1 MQVSEQPMD
10 IEAKLK
16 NKKFILFIKR
26 LFDIIASFLGI
37 VILSPMFIIVAV
49 CIKID
54 SKGPVFFKQIRV
66 GEKGRNFEI
75 LKYRT
80 MVVDAEK
87 MGRQITVG
95 NDNRI
100 TKIGGFLR
108 KYKLDELPQL
118 INVFKGDMSLVG
130 PRPEVPRYVEMY
142 NEEQRK
148 VLDVKPGITD
158 LASIRYRDENEL
170 LGTAEDPDDMYINTI
185 MPDKL
190 ALNLEYINKSNVF
203 FDIYIILKTIVKC
216 I

>member
-1 MQVSEQPMD
+1 M
-10 IEAKLK
+10 
-16 NKKFILFIKR
+16 NKFNKVVKRIFDFIC
-26 LFDIIASFLGI
+26 STLGLI
-37 VILSPMFIIVAV
+37 VLSPILIAIA
-49 CIKID
+49 IKIKIGSD
-54 SKGPVFFKQIRV
+54 GPVFFKQIRV
-66 GEKGRNFEI
+66 GEKNKEFEI
-75 LKYRT
+75 LKFRT

-87 MGRQITVG
+87 LGRQITVG

-100 TKIGGFLR
+100 TKIGAFLR

-130 PRPEVPRYVEMY
+130 PRPEVPRYVKLY

-158 LASIRYRDENEL
+158 LASIRYRDENDL
-170 LGTAEDPDDMYINTI
+170 LGEAENPDDFYINTI

-190 ALNLEYINKSNVF
+190 ALNLEYIKKNNVF
-203 FDIYIILKTIVKC
+203 FDIYIILKTIIKC

>member
-1 MQVSEQPMD
+1 M
-10 IEAKLK
+10 
-16 NKKFILFIKR
+16 NKFNRIVKR
-26 LFDIIASFLGI
+26 IFDITASGLGI
-37 VILSPMFIIVAV
+37 IVLSPILIVIALII
-49 CIKID
+49 KKESD
-54 SKGPVFFKQIRV
+54 GPVFFKQIRV
-66 GEKGRNFEI
+66 GEKGKNFEI

-87 MGRQITVG
+87 LGRQITVG

>member
-1 MQVSEQPMD
+1 MNNF
-10 IEAKLK
+10 
-16 NKKFILFIKR
+16 NKIVKR
-26 LFDIIASFLGI
+26 IFDFVCSTLGI
-37 VILSPMFIIVAV
+37 IILSPIFILISIM
-49 CIKID
+49 IKTGSD
-54 SKGPVFFKQIRV
+54 GPVFFKQIRV
-66 GEKGRNFEI
+66 GEDGKDFEI
-75 LKYRT
+75 LKFRT

-87 MGRQITVG
+87 LGKQITVG

-100 TKIGGFLR
+100 TKIGSFLR

-142 NEEQRK
+142 NDEQRK
-148 VLDVKPGITD
+148 VLEVKPGITD
-158 LASIRYRDENEL
+158 LASIRYKDENAL
-170 LGTAEDPDDMYINTI
+170 LGKAENPEEFYINTI

-203 FDIYIILKTIVKC
+203 FDIYIIVKTILKC

>member
-1 MQVSEQPMD
+1 MNIFNRV
-10 IEAKLK
+10 
-16 NKKFILFIKR
+16 IKR
-26 LFDIIASFLGI
+26 IFDIVASGLGI
-37 VILSPMFIIVAV
+37 IVLSPILLIIALI
-49 CIKID
+49 IKKESD
-54 SKGPVFFKQIRV
+54 GPVFFKQIRV

-190 ALNLEYINKSNVF
+190 ALNLEYISKSNVF